1 MNKTTDNFFKDFPA
15 RMSDGRF
22 ITDYTPNCQLNLE
35 FQQNMTSWQY
45 RSFLTKMG
53 NELRKQEM
61 LENEQL
67 YGCDI
72 CHQDSGVGHRYEQ
85 LCNENG
91 CTIKE
96 VNPNGIGIKQ
106 SN

>member
-1 MNKTTDNFFKDFPA
+1 MDKVPDNFFKDFPA

-53 NELRKQEM
+53 N
-61 LENEQL
+61 
-67 YGCDI
+67 
-72 CHQDSGVGHRYEQ
+72 
-85 LCNENG
+85 
-91 CTIKE
+91 
-96 VNPNGIGIKQ
+96 
-106 SN
+106 